1 MLCEKGKFCGIGLDE
16 IKDFKI
22 MILLVDDSSS
32 KAPACNAGD
41 RRPGFDPWVGKIPW
55 RRAVATTPVFLPGKS
70 HGQRTLAG

>member
-1 MLCEKGKFCGIGLDE
+1 MLCEKGKLCGKGLDE

-41 RRPGFDPWVGKIPW
+41 RRPGFDPWDRK
-55 RRAVATTPVFLPGKS
+55 FL
-70 HGQRTLAG
+70 